1 MLLYLSSRTDQL
13 SSRDSMPAAE
23 HGPVLC
29 CEPRPAGKVRFDD
42 LRPDLAVF
50 VDSADEQIVLR
61 RRPRSAVNGGI
72 QGVCPPLGA
81 F

>member
-1 MLLYLSSRTDQL
+1 MLLYLSSRRDQQPGRK
-13 SSRDSMPAAE
+13 SAPAVE
-23 HGPVLC
+23 DGPVLGRK
-29 CEPRPAGKVRFDD
+29 PRSARKVRFDD

-50 VDSADEQIVLR
+50 VDSADEQIILR